1 MIAAAFL
8 SDGAPPRRKPVPPPG
23 ARPNTRFVGGEL
35 RPLRTRRQAPA
46 GRGEVSLFLH
56 RSSRG
61 SLAPVLGQSESWAAK
76 AAATKDALAEAR
88 GAQALESE
96 ADYLCFKHKLQSALQ
111 CEEAALPASTP
122 GTPRARHP
130 GADKDNHPRWD
141 DKDDVVYGASTYATL
156 VRVAQGESVIKYKSA
171 LNVRKD
177 TYDYS
182 CYRARLD
189 EYWHLMT
196 DSPDG

>member
-1 MIAAAFL
+1 MIAAAFP
-8 SDGAPPRRKPVPPPG
+8 SDGAPPRRKPAPPPG

-130 GADKDNHPRWD
+130 GAGARWD
-141 DKDDVVYGASTYATL
+141 DKDDAVYGASTYATCPRPPGA
-156 VRVAQGESVIKYKSA
+156 VKRPK
-171 LNVRKD
+171 RFP
-177 TYDYS
+177 
-182 CYRARLD
+182 
-189 EYWHLMT
+189 M
-196 DSPDG
+196 